1 MASPVNRYLG
11 NVLEA
16 ATSGCQLDF
25 RFRIALELLK
35 SPWAAGHEH
44 QEEPRLLSLAA
55 LTLASELV
63 RQAED
68 QGLILPLPEDDGI
81 SAGLRAHIRRNLRAQ
96 AYQGVQGQK
105 IAAEEM
111 PQVAVAPNGAA
122 LRGLPR

>member
-16 ATSGCQLDF
+16 ASSGCQLDF

-35 SPWAAGHEH
+35 SPWAAAHEH
-44 QEEPRLLSLAA
+44 QEEPRLLAA
-55 LTLASELV
+55 SALSLASELV
-63 RQAED
+63 HQSED
-68 QGLILPLPEDDGI
+68 QGLLLPLPEDDGI
-81 SAGLRAHIRRNLRAQ
+81 TPALRAHIRRNLRAQ

-111 PQVAVAPNGAA
+111 PKVEVAPPA

>member
-1 MASPVNRYLG
+1 
-11 NVLEA
+11 
-16 ATSGCQLDF
+16 
-25 RFRIALELLK
+25 
-35 SPWAAGHEH
+35 
-44 QEEPRLLSLAA
+44 
-55 LTLASELV
+55 V

-111 PQVAVAPNGAA
+111 PQVAVA